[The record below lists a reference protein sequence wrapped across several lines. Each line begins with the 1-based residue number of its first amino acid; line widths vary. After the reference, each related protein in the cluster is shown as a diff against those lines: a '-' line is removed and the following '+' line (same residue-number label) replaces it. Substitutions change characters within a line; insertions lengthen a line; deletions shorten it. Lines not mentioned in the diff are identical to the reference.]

1 MLVAVAVAGLL
12 LGRLAQVEMVAAG
25 RAAAMVATQLAL
37 LEPLIQAAAVV
48 VQAET
53 PQAVLV
59 GLALLFCPFQ
69 QLTIL
74 ERLQV
79 RQR

>member
-1 MLVAVAVAGLL
+1 VAVVVADQLSDLVERLGVVVVVPVAELVATLP
-12 LGRLAQVEMVAAG
+12 E
-25 RAAAMVATQLAL
+25 L
-37 LEPLIQAAAVV
+37 LEPLTRAAAVV

-53 PQAVLV
+53 PQAVLA
-59 GLALLFCPFQ
+59 GQALLFCPFQ
-69 QLTIL
+69 QPTIL